1 MTACPCGKPSE
12 PGRDECFLCRVR
24 GVGFAFRGGALQGHS
39 GWHMTKNEYLKEH
52 LRVDSEKELAK
63 RPNVERAE
71 R

>member
-1 MTACPCGKPSE
+1 
-12 PGRDECFLCRVR
+12 
-24 GVGFAFRGGALQGHS
+24 
-39 GWHMTKNEYLKEH
+39 MTKNEYLKEH

>member
-1 MTACPCGKPSE
+1 
-12 PGRDECFLCRVR
+12 VR

-39 GWHMTKNEYLKEH
+39 GWHTTKNEYLKEH